1 MQVDPMQDDIGIFES
16 LFERG
21 SGRNTHDHAA
31 VDGVEHGDRIRDD
44 RLLEHGLTDAET
56 IEHMK
61 YVGAELDAVTDCTKF
76 RCFFENL
83 DRPSLSANCKGGC
96 KAADTAAYNQDG
108 RAFGHHAN
116 DSGRLFGSRNQLQ

>member
-76 RCFFENL
+76 RCFSRTLTGHPF
-83 DRPSLSANCKGGC
+83 RPIAR
-96 KAADTAAYNQDG
+96 AAVRPPIPPPTI
-108 RAFGHHAN
+108 
-116 DSGRLFGSRNQLQ
+116 